1 MKINIFQ
8 KIKSL
13 KYPKYLYLLGFGMLT
28 IVFAAYRFWILPD
41 GLSTMEIES
50 AAISGQFS
58 LSQLATN
65 FSEHANWLVNLP
77 WIILQNLSIN
87 IFGFSTF
94 AFRLPAVILM
104 TLSVFGLIFVAC
116 KLLNKNIAII
126 SGFLIIPSALF
137 MSLARSGAPHAMTI
151 FLITLALF
159 SVVIALSI
167 KSNWQK
173 TLFRVLTIVALSLL
187 LYMQGGI
194 YIVGAMILFGIL
206 HPKIRLLFLRDKNWK
221 VIIPEIL
228 AGLVIV
234 APLIAGFILGDRNF
248 IWNLLLTSSGGWS
261 IENLSLLGAS
271 LTSFGTGLA
280 GNLITPILS
289 AVSLIIATI
298 GLIRVI
304 TNFSSAR
311 SYLILAFLILAI
323 KLSIYQPQFIFLLF
337 IPLTLLIAIGMNV
350 LIREWNKLFPLNPYA
365 RAMVFGLI
373 GFIIFINCWVSISH
387 FIAANK
393 YDSTVVY
400 HYNQE
405 FNAAR
410 EFLSNQD
417 RSNFTLVVAE
427 NERDFYQNLARDFAD
442 LRITTDVKNDNENLI
457 ILNSSDQRVDKV
469 PVKIVTNS
477 RLHDSILL
485 RIY

>member
-1 MKINIFQ
+1 MKDNIFQ

-13 KYPKYLYLLGFGMLT
+13 KYPKYFYLLGFGILT
-28 IVFAAYRFWILPD
+28 IVFTAYRFWILPD

-50 AAISGQFS
+50 AAISGQLS
-58 LSQLATN
+58 LSQLVTN
-65 FSEHANWLVNLP
+65 FSEHTNWLVNLP
-77 WIILQNLSIN
+77 WAILQSLSIS

-104 TLSVFGLIFVAC
+104 ALSAFGLIFVLC
-116 KLLNKNIAII
+116 KLLSKNIAIV

-151 FLITLALF
+151 FLITLTLL
-159 SVVIALSI
+159 SVMMILSI

-173 TLFRVLTIVALSLL
+173 TLFRVLTIVALALL

-194 YIVGAMILFGIL
+194 YIVGAIILFGVL
-206 HPKIRLLFLRDKNWK
+206 HPKTRLLFLRDKNWK
-221 VIIPEIL
+221 VVIPKII

-234 APLIAGFILGDRNF
+234 APLIIGFILGDRDF

-271 LTSFGTGLA
+271 LTSFGTGFA

-289 AVSLIIATI
+289 AVSLIIAII
-298 GLIRVI
+298 GLIKVV

-311 SYLILAFLILAI
+311 SYLILAFLILVI

-365 RAMVFGLI
+365 RAMVFGLV

-405 FNAAR
+405 FEAVR
-410 EFLSNQD
+410 KFLSNQD
-417 RSNFTLVVAE
+417 RSDFTLVVAE
-427 NERDFYQNLARDFAD
+427 SERDFYHNLTRDFAD
-442 LRITTDVKNDNENLI
+442 LRIATSVENDNENSI
-457 ILNSSDQRVDKV
+457 ILSSSEQEIDKI
-469 PVKIVTNS
+469 PSKIVTNS